1 MSRWWRWVRNFRV
14 SKKKNTSCFYSW
26 RKFFMKK
33 KRDAERSR
41 GSWSFDFSTFWSY
54 FKCPQYLLSI
64 LFLVTSQRWHQPVT
78 SPVCKCMRGS
88 TFSAFKVRGFSICT
102 TGSHLESYTAG
113 TCISF
118 HSSCVPAD
126 SHFLFQEVLSATVGL
141 DRCWENEANSCF
153 QLPSFPSVESFY
165 FITTVFW
172 SVTRAAWMFF
182 FSLLFIDTSLSDTKL
197 QLGLCRAR
205 PVQWRSGGPR
215 AVRSGSAP
223 APVHLRTW
231 AFCTCQF
238 CQQFSDQ
245 RYRTLWQ
252 ESFFWGGLKI
262 CFIIVIILI
271 KWLIFSLK
279 VRSNKTFAVFLL

>member
-33 KRDAERSR
+33 KRDVERSR

-88 TFSAFKVRGFSICT
+88 TFSAFKVRAFSICT

-182 FSLLFIDTSLSDTKL
+182 FPTIYRHVTIRHQASARPLQSTASSVEVRGSTSRTEWLSPSTRPPTH
-197 QLGLCRAR
+197 LGLLYLSVLPAVLRSEVQNFVAR
-205 PVQWRSGGPR
+205 IN
-215 AVRSGSAP
+215 
-223 APVHLRTW
+223 
-231 AFCTCQF
+231 
-238 CQQFSDQ
+238 
-245 RYRTLWQ
+245 
-252 ESFFWGGLKI
+252 FWGGLKI